1 VWRWRGYSTNAFLT
15 GKADLAQSLIIAILQ
30 IGFLKQP
37 LKNKK
42 L

>member
-1 VWRWRGYSTNAFLT
+1 MCVT
-15 GKADLAQSLIIAILQ
+15 GVDVVQCLFDRKADLAQSLIIAILQ
-30 IGFLKQP
+30 IEFLKQP